1 MPEVKGF
8 KYVYS
13 VRQINDVLEK
23 IKETG
28 RPDKLTITY
37 IQNTWLL
44 KNAQYSSV
52 IDLLKDMGFLA
63 ADGTP
68 SDIYAEFQNPEHS
81 GRVLAEGVR
90 KAYPSLFKAYPN
102 AQDLPKEKLEGYI
115 KQQTGADKSVINKI
129 YGTVKR
135 LCSLGDFS
143 AASPS
148 SPASGQG
155 AFQPPA
161 GSVTPLIPITMN
173 IQIVIPSDATAEQ
186 YDKIF
191 SSIKKNLLK
200 L

>member
-8 KYVYS
+8 KYAYS
-13 VRQINDVLEK
+13 VGQINDVLEK

-28 RPDKLTITY
+28 RPDKLNIKY
-37 IQNTWLL
+37 VQNTWLL
-44 KNAQYSSV
+44 KNAQYTSV
-52 IDLLKDMGFLA
+52 IDLLKDMGLLE

-90 KAYPSLFKAYPN
+90 KAYPALFKAYPN

-115 KQQTGADKSVINKI
+115 KQHTGADKSVIDKV
-129 YGTVKR
+129 YGTIKR
-135 LCSLGDFS
+135 LCSLADFQAVPS
-143 AASPS
+143 SSNTSGLASP
-148 SPASGQG
+148 
-155 AFQPPA
+155 QPP
-161 GSVTPLIPITMN
+161 TPFANLPIPITMN

-200 L
+200 S

>member
-1 MPEVKGF
+1 MPEANGF

-13 VRQINDVLEK
+13 VGQINDVLDK

-44 KNAQYSSV
+44 KNAQYTSV
-52 IDLLKDMGFLA
+52 IDILKSMEFLS

-68 SDIYAEFQNPEHS
+68 TDIYAQYQNPDLS
-81 GRVLAEGVR
+81 RRVLAEGVK
-90 KAYPSLFKAYPN
+90 KAYPNLFKAYPN
-102 AQDLPKEKLEGYI
+102 AQELPKEKLEGYI
-115 KQQTGADKSVINKI
+115 KQHTGAEKAVISKI
-129 YGTVKR
+129 YGTIKR
-135 LCSLGDFS
+135 LCSLSDFS
-143 AASPS
+143 SETPS
-148 SPASGQG
+148 SNPPLPAIS
-155 AFQPPA
+155 PPSA
-161 GSVTPLIPITMN
+161 PLQAIPITMN

-200 L
+200 S